1 MKPEEFEVY
10 VIPPNFMEGGT
21 LFGGLLKTRNTIEAV
36 ILGLAVGV
44 PVLHLPFS
52 LTVRVVILCL
62 TALPLVLL
70 ALIGVSGMSLSAFIR
85 LFFCFLHN
93 RRILSRDG
101 TQGGKNGKTLL
112 PSWAQQRKSDCEAE
126 DPPLP
131 KSRSRFSVD
140 LKQRSVTQF
149 KTFLQEEE
157 AVQPLNALADYIPI
171 EKIEHGVI
179 YTRDHRYGIAGH
191 NYVKLRDIGKAVGF
205 NVFWDADSGCVQIET
220 DASYTGEAPSAE
232 AVPPA
237 AAPSDVDAAKQDIV
251 ARTNVLR
258 AERGIAALAADDQL
272 MRAAQVRA
280 DEMAATGTYSHTRP
294 DGRKYYTVT
303 DCGQVGENIHQIPLL
318 YLAQQKTA
326 LAETL
331 VYSWSKSAG
340 HMENMT
346 DESYAAIGVGLAR
359 GTDANGLECW
369 YCVQLFLRSGY
380 SISAVDKPA
389 TK

>member
-1 MKPEEFEVY
+1 
-10 VIPPNFMEGGT
+10 ME
-21 LFGGLLKTRNTIEAV
+21 A
-36 ILGLAVGV
+36 
-44 PVLHLPFS
+44 
-52 LTVRVVILCL
+52 
-62 TALPLVLL
+62 
-70 ALIGVSGMSLSAFIR
+70 
-85 LFFCFLHN
+85 
-93 RRILSRDG
+93 
-101 TQGGKNGKTLL
+101 
-112 PSWAQQRKSDCEAE
+112 
-126 DPPLP
+126 
-131 KSRSRFSVD
+131 
-140 LKQRSVTQF
+140 
-149 KTFLQEEE
+149 
-157 AVQPLNALADYIPI
+157 
-171 EKIEHGVI
+171 
-179 YTRDHRYGIAGH
+179 YGIAGH

-205 NVFWDADSGCVQIET
+205 NIYWDSDNGCVQVE
-220 DASYTGEAPSAE
+220 SGKPYTGEAPAKTEPDKPVSQPE
-232 AVPPA
+232 VT
-237 AAPSDVDAAKQDIV
+237 APTADVDAMKQDIID
-251 ARTNVLR
+251 RTNALR
-258 AERGIAALAADDQL
+258 KENGIAALTANDKL
-272 MRAAQVRA
+272 MQAAQVRA

-303 DCGQVGENIHQIPLL
+303 DCRQVGENIHQIPLL